1 MWLLLL
7 SVVYQVNPP
16 HLFILLQFVLYLM
29 KAFKRV
35 LLNTLYIVYIHTAML
50 NKCLLSTET
59 I

>member
-16 HLFILLQFVLYLM
+16 HLLILLQFVLYLM

-35 LLNTLYIVYIHTAML
+35 LLNTLYKYIHTAML

>member
-35 LLNTLYIVYIHTAML
+35 LLNTLYKYIHTAML
-50 NKCLLSTET
+50 NKCLLLTET